1 MKYVRKTSYDI
12 KENFL
17 ENLLIDRKI
26 LPSNEE
32 D

>member
-17 ENLLIDRKI
+17 ENLLIDREV
-26 LPSNEE
+26 LPIKEE

>member
-1 MKYVRKTSYDI
+1 MRYVRKTSYDI

-17 ENLLIDRKI
+17 ENLLIDREV
-26 LPSNEE
+26 LPLNKE

>member
-17 ENLLIDRKI
+17 ENLLIDRGI
-26 LPSNEE
+26 LPMNEE